1 MRNLNVELPGNLRQR
16 PEVSPVSHRGNAS
29 PEELKSGEQWNSD
42 VSIGYREDSNNPAE
56 ATGQPSNQLP
66 ADGKLSLR
74 GQATENVQG
83 EKTCTV
89 TVTVRIVGTTPF
101 GIDTEEL
108 KAFAVKMLSTK
119 NPNLQQEEPVSTA
132 VPGTSSCPPPEHS
145 ALPGEREM
153 SDVKAPVSTRRRK
166 KNQPL
171 AIKATDKNRN
181 GIEADQRVLTQ
192 KNAQATESKVNG
204 IAADKNVLTQK
215 NAPATEVMKP
225 VSATEQSVQSIEAV
239 GKGLTQENAKVPEK
253 ELPLGNAKSGKSILK
268 IKIPGV
274 ETIELRKKEIA
285 T

>member
-1 MRNLNVELPGNLRQR
+1 
-16 PEVSPVSHRGNAS
+16 
-29 PEELKSGEQWNSD
+29 
-42 VSIGYREDSNNPAE
+42 
-56 ATGQPSNQLP
+56 
-66 ADGKLSLR
+66 
-74 GQATENVQG
+74 
-83 EKTCTV
+83 
-89 TVTVRIVGTTPF
+89 
-101 GIDTEEL
+101 
-108 KAFAVKMLSTK
+108 
-119 NPNLQQEEPVSTA
+119 
-132 VPGTSSCPPPEHS
+132 
-145 ALPGEREM
+145 M

-215 NAPATEVMKP
+215 NGPATEVMKP

-253 ELPLGNAKSGKSILK
+253 ELPLGNAKSGKSILQ

-274 ETIELRKKEIA
+274 KTRELRKKEIA
-285 T
+285 AEESVEEMLMAVKAYIPRLCCMCQSSCARNLSGP